1 MVGGGLRRCKNK
13 RNLFPLFEETSRA
26 SNEGGRGRRIIENTN
41 RANKN
46 NGRKHLGIYCETCRF
61 FASFFLFTYTCFST
75 LHDTGNLALTDGLY
89 VHIRGRII
97 FHERHKKYFIRF
109 IRKIDFSNFWWKC
122 SICVSSLWKK
132 WNTGNW
138 NMYKCIFL
146 FQFWKS
152 FNFR

>member
-1 MVGGGLRRCKNK
+1 MMRGISTHGTRMEWSVVVCGGAKISGIYFRCSK
-13 RNLFPLFEETSRA
+13 RQPGRQ
-26 SNEGGRGRRIIENTN
+26 NEGGRGRRIIENTN

-109 IRKIDFSNFWWKC
+109 IRKIDFSNFSWKC
-122 SICVSSLWKK
+122 SIRVSSL
-132 WNTGNW
+132 
-138 NMYKCIFL
+138 
-146 FQFWKS
+146 
-152 FNFR
+152 